1 MDTTPTT
8 GTSETNETP
17 EKPTSSVEPIV
28 QLKHVTKS
36 FGPVQVLKDVSLEML
51 PGEVLCLAGENGA
64 GKSTLIKIL
73 TGAIQRDAGDYLID
87 GREVGSPGP
96 AQARELGVGVV
107 YQELSLLRDVSVEE
121 NLLMGRLPARGGIV
135 NRRELRAQAT
145 KMLERVGLTRVN
157 PGALVSDLSVATRQM
172 VEIAKVLG
180 ANARIVIFDEPTTSL
195 SEEDARHLLQLIN
208 RIKREEGVAVLYVTH
223 RLEEIFEIGDRITVL
238 RDGQFITTA
247 PAKEFTHETLIRS
260 MVGRQIEALYPERD
274 RTKIGKVVLAVQ
286 GLRLMGSPYP
296 IDLEVHAGEILGLGG
311 LVGAGRSE
319 TVRAIFGADPIEA
332 GKVYVDGALLPP
344 GSPGEAVKAGLGLL
358 SEDRKEL
365 GILANLSI
373 RENVTIA
380 DLSEVARL
388 GVISQGKEV
397 SLVRLL
403 VPRLRLKYHSTEQTI
418 SSLSGGNQQK
428 VLLSR
433 WIATKAK
440 VLLLDE
446 PTKGV
451 DVGAKVDIYT
461 IIGDLAARGLGII
474 VVSSYLPELL
484 GICDRVIVLHDF
496 GITGELPIADA
507 TEEAVLQLASQAP
520 MAARAQAERK

>member
-1 MDTTPTT
+1 MSMDINATPSVATTD
-8 GTSETNETP
+8 STP
-17 EKPTSSVEPIV
+17 LV
-28 QLKHVTKS
+28 QLRHITKS
-36 FGPVQVLKDVSLEML
+36 FGPVQVLKDVSLDMNK
-51 PGEVLCLAGENGA
+51 GEVLCLAGENGA

-73 TGAIQRDAGDYLID
+73 TGAISRDTGDYLID
-87 GREVGSPGP
+87 GHEVGSPSP

-121 NLLMGRLPARGGIV
+121 NLLMGRLPARGGVV
-135 NRRELRAQAT
+135 NRRELRIQA
-145 KMLERVGLTRVN
+145 KRMLERVGLTRVD
-157 PGALVSDLSVATRQM
+157 PSVLISELPVATRQM

-195 SEEDARHLLQLIN
+195 SEEDARHLLELIN
-208 RIKREEGVAVLYVTH
+208 RIKREEGVSVLYVTH

-238 RDGQFITTA
+238 RDGQLITTA
-247 PAKEFTHETLIRS
+247 PTSEFTHDTLIRS
-260 MVGRQIEALYPERD
+260 MVGRQISALYPERD
-274 RTKIGKVVLAVQ
+274 HKNFGKVVLSVE
-286 GLRLMGSPYP
+286 GLRLMGSPYS

-311 LVGAGRSE
+311 LVGAGRTE

-332 GKVYVDGALLPP
+332 GRVMVDGKLLHP
-344 GSPGEAVKAGLGLL
+344 GSPGESVQAGLGLL
-358 SEDRKEL
+358 TEDRKDL
-365 GILANLSI
+365 GILADLSI

-380 DLSEVARL
+380 DLEDVSHLTFISRLKEVA
-388 GVISQGKEV
+388 
-397 SLVRLL
+397 LVRLL
-403 VPRLRLKYHSTEQTI
+403 VPRLRLKYHSTEQPI

-433 WIATKAK
+433 WLATKAK

-451 DVGAKVDIYT
+451 DVGAKADIYT
-461 IIGDLAARGLGII
+461 IIGDLAANGLGII

-496 GITGELPIADA
+496 GITGELTIEEA
-507 TEEAVLQLASQAP
+507 TEEAVLQLASSAP
-520 MAARAQAERK
+520 IAERTLAERK